1 MPSCGSSVDDN
12 EHRIYFICCCVYA
25 SSGLKGSAPCLET
38 SYRTNSST
46 GWQIAN
52 GRNTCA
58 SLHLSTRPAVHAPW
72 VQAELPVSIA
82 DREKSCFRRGMATT
96 RTTWRILLD
105 GDQPQSVFLSG
116 HFHRPSDGACS
127 QQKFPKTNDCFPNE
141 FQLNNAPLIMPPPPA
156 PQPSPLSNS
165 RPGRRAANPPPR
177 RPTPRAAPTP
187 SAPASEPMASATGS
201 GWAATRA
208 ALVRGRTPIPEHVK
222 SRSLWQSYM
231 CKSASKS
238 YMRRCSM
245 NGSLR
250 YCQLYRV
257 MQG

>member
-1 MPSCGSSVDDN
+1 
-12 EHRIYFICCCVYA
+12 
-25 SSGLKGSAPCLET
+25 
-38 SYRTNSST
+38 
-46 GWQIAN
+46 
-52 GRNTCA
+52 
-58 SLHLSTRPAVHAPW
+58 
-72 VQAELPVSIA
+72 
-82 DREKSCFRRGMATT
+82 MATT

-231 CKSASKS
+231 
-238 YMRRCSM
+238 
-245 NGSLR
+245 SLSGNAR
-250 YCQLYRV
+250 IVFGLALGAVGIAGILWDRQVTEDEPKGEQEQKPLINVRMV
-257 MQG
+257 DRPGK